1 MMWWRRK
8 PPKPQRRS
16 LKARLQRFVP
26 RGAGR
31 PLLKWGGIAAA
42 VALVGWGAMKAWR
55 DGGPLLASVGGWIG
69 NAALGRTAE
78 LGFAVREVL
87 VEGRSETRTE
97 ELMTALGVRRGDP
110 ILSFSPVAARDA
122 LQRLPWIRN
131 AVVER
136 RLPETVYVRLEER
149 QPLALWQH
157 GGRMD
162 VIDRSGAVI
171 AGVDPGRWPALK
183 IVVGDGA
190 PAHAADLLA
199 ILATEPAL
207 MQKVTHAIRVG
218 TRRWNLR
225 VEPQPGSQVEV
236 QLPEDNPAAAWVR
249 LADAERA
256 GGLFQRNVATIDLRM
271 PDRMILRVV
280 PQTPSPAPTPVP
292 ARPVRP
298 ASANRQT

>member
-8 PPKPQRRS
+8 PPKPQRRA
-16 LKARLQRFVP
+16 LKARLQRFLP

-31 PLLKWGGIAAA
+31 PLLKWGGIAAG
-42 VALVGWGAMKAWR
+42 VVVVGWGAVKAWQ
-55 DGGPLLASVGGWIG
+55 DGIPFLGSVAGSIG
-69 NAALGRTAE
+69 NAMVARTAD

-97 ELMTALGVRRGDP
+97 ELMAALGVRRGDA
-110 ILSFSPVAARDA
+110 ILSFSPAAARDA
-122 LQRLPWIRN
+122 LKRLPWIRN

-136 RLPETVYVRLEER
+136 RLPETVYVRLDER

-157 GGRMD
+157 GGRMQ
-162 VIDRSGAVI
+162 VIDRSGTVI

-183 IVVGDGA
+183 IVVGDNA
-190 PAHAADLLA
+190 PPHAADLLA

-207 MQKVTHAIRVG
+207 AQKVTHAIRVG

-225 VEPQPGSQVEV
+225 IEPQAGAAVEV

-249 LADAERA
+249 LADAQRA
-256 GGLFQRNVATIDLRM
+256 GGLFERNITTIDLRM
-271 PDRMILRVV
+271 PDRMILRTVRD
-280 PQTPSPAPTPVP
+280 TPAPTPTPTP

-298 ASANRQT
+298 ANANRQT